1 MEENRSLVFRPR
13 GVKKGGRMAKGLFK
27 CTVGLLF
34 LLLTM
39 VIPLQSQT
47 IGSLIFEDDFT
58 ASSLNVTYWDP
69 FIPDNAAKGWPWNT
83 VRGQPTNSSSIGRG
97 GGFISIMICRP
108 SSALERV
115 LR

>member
-1 MEENRSLVFRPR
+1 
-13 GVKKGGRMAKGLFK
+13 MAKGLFK